1 MHQPLDP
8 LAIDLKPLL
17 AQVDGHTTA
26 TVEGRF
32 QILFVDETQQGQLL
46 LRRPHRLI
54 IQTRTA
60 HSEELAL
67 AHQAQLGMIWLYQ
80 GFSAGRP
87 SCAERL
93 AKKSRSTVN

>member
-32 QILFVDETQQGQLL
+32 QAITQKE
-46 LRRPHRLI
+46 LR
-54 IQTRTA
+54 
-60 HSEELAL
+60 
-67 AHQAQLGMIWLYQ
+67 
-80 GFSAGRP
+80 
-87 SCAERL
+87 
-93 AKKSRSTVN
+93 